1 MKLFFVLLILI
12 LCIII
17 LCKKHFYEM
26 FYSNIFLKNIDKHK
40 IKRKI
45 ISLKNNHKN
54 LNKTGIYNNQIHINN
69 DVLSSK
75 LINKIKQII

>member
-1 MKLFFVLLILI
+1 MKLFFVFLVLT

-17 LCKKHFYEM
+17 VCKKHFYEM
-26 FYSNIFLKNIDKHK
+26 FYSNIFLKNIDKDK

-45 ISLKNNHKN
+45 ISLKNNHKD

-69 DVLSSK
+69 DVLSSE